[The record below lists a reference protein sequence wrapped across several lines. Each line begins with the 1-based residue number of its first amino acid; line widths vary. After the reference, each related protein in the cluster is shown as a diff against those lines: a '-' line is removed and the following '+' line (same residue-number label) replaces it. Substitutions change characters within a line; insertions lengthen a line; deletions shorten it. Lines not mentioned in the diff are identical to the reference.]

1 MSGSSARSWVR
12 RTGFALVAVGLVICL
27 IPVGYL
33 AYGNWQQSQ
42 INQRWRQELRQP
54 ARHPSTA
61 TIPTPGTSPLPAAA
75 QPQPAPAPASGLLF
89 AIRVPKIGY
98 YAAVQQGVSL
108 NILYAGPGHYP
119 QTVLPG
125 EVGTVGVAAHNTYW
139 IKFGNLMAGDQIQ
152 LQTRTQTY
160 SYTITGTQV
169 VQPSDVAVLN
179 PKPGRYQLV
188 MTTCWPLWAGALAQ
202 QRLVFFATQNGT

>member
-1 MSGSSARSWVR
+1 VSGSSARSWVR

-42 INQRWRQELRQP
+42 INQRWRQELR
-54 ARHPSTA
+54 
-61 TIPTPGTSPLPAAA
+61 
-75 QPQPAPAPASGLLF
+75 QPAPAPASGLLF

-139 IKFGNLMAGDQIQ
+139 IKFGNLTAGDQIQ

>member
-1 MSGSSARSWVR
+1 M
-12 RTGFALVAVGLVICL
+12 AVGLLVCL
-27 IPVGYL
+27 IPVAYL

-42 INQRWRQELRQP
+42 VNQRWQQELHRP
-54 ARHPSTA
+54 AQHPSTA
-61 TIPTPGTSPLPAAA
+61 DVPTPGASPSPGTAPAGA
-75 QPQPAPAPASGLLF
+75 APASNLLF

-108 NILYAGPGHYP
+108 NILYSGPGHYP

-125 EVGTVGVAAHNTYW
+125 EAGTVGVAAHNTYW
-139 IKFGNLMAGDQIQ
+139 IKFGDLTAGDQIQ

-160 SYTITGTQV
+160 SYTITGTQIV
-169 VQPSDVAVLN
+169 EPSDVAVLDS
-179 PKPGRYQLV
+179 KPGQYQLV

>member
-1 MSGSSARSWVR
+1 MV
-12 RTGFALVAVGLVICL
+12 VVGLVVCL

-33 AYGNWQQSQ
+33 LYGNWQQNQ
-42 INQRWRQELRQP
+42 INQRWQQELHQP
-54 ARHPSTA
+54 QRNPGVAA
-61 TIPTPGTSPLPAAA
+61 VPTPAAA
-75 QPQPAPAPASGLLF
+75 PSPGTGQAGTTLPSGLLF

-125 EVGTVGVAAHNTYW
+125 QPGTVGVAAHNTYW
-139 IKFGNLMAGDQIQ
+139 IKFGDLSPGDQIQ
-152 LQTRTQTY
+152 LQTRSQTY
-160 SYTITGTQV
+160 SYTITGTQIV
-169 VQPSDVAVLN
+169 EPSDVGVLDS
-179 PKPGRYQLV
+179 KPGQHQLV